1 MADHGPRA
9 EVAVG
14 LVGCLIVTGHNEE
27 SAEELSPEARRKREQ
42 RERDEANGFEE
53 IPIRLGPVEL
63 VMLREGQEVRG
74 GLSGRYSRNEY
85 IATLIRRDNEL
96 LQQQRQAL
104 EGRICENCLKP
115 LPRGCGG
122 VWGRELACA
131 VSQAGRALE
140 L

>member
-1 MADHGPRA
+1 M
-9 EVAVG
+9 
-14 LVGCLIVTGHNEE
+14 GCLIVTGHNEE
-27 SAEELSPEARRKREQ
+27 NIEEVSAEAQRKREQ
-42 RERDEANGFEE
+42 RARDEAAGIVE
-53 IPIRLGPVEL
+53 IDIRLGPVEL
-63 VMLREGQEVRG
+63 AMLREGQEVRG
-74 GLSGRYSRNEY
+74 GLSGPYSRNEY

-96 LQQQRQAL
+96 LQQQRKAL
-104 EGRICENCLKP
+104 EGRVCENCRKP

>member
-1 MADHGPRA
+1 M
-9 EVAVG
+9 
-14 LVGCLIVTGHNEE
+14 GCLIVTGHNEE
-27 SAEELSPEARRKREQ
+27 NIEEVSAEAQRKREQ
-42 RERDEANGFEE
+42 RARDEAAGIVE
-53 IPIRLGPVEL
+53 IDIRLGPVEL
-63 VMLREGQEVRG
+63 AMLREGQEVRG
-74 GLSGRYSRNEY
+74 GLSGPYSRNEY

-96 LQQQRQAL
+96 LQQQRKAL
-104 EGRICENCLKP
+104 EGRICENCRKP